1 MFKIKTHVST
11 IVYVFKRQHMIS
23 HSDIA
28 KKKKKKHSDIISDVD
43 WLRAD
48 SQMIVCLSRAISG
61 GTEHASRGAICA
73 AYDVCK

>member
-28 KKKKKKHSDIISDVD
+28 KKKHSDIISDVD

>member
-28 KKKKKKHSDIISDVD
+28 KIKKIKKKHSDIISDVD

-48 SQMIVCLSRAISG
+48 GQMIVCLSRAISR
-61 GTEHASRGAICA
+61 GTEHASRGGHLCCI
-73 AYDVCK
+73 

>member
-1 MFKIKTHVST
+1 MFLQLFMCLNHNTW
-11 IVYVFKRQHMIS
+11 S
-23 HSDIA
+23 HIQTLLK

-48 SQMIVCLSRAISG
+48 GQMIVCLSRAISG